1 MKNFLLHH
9 RTWITIITLTIVG
22 LSIYTGLSYLF
33 GPKNSKIFDFGIESA
48 SSVTRVEPLPNTT
61 KIGPVP
67 DFVVYFDLD
76 VKAEKAKLKAIPEIK
91 FEKSNLKKN
100 RILFRPTEPL
110 KANTSYIL
118 TVEVA
123 GKDKFNWKITTKSY
137 SVDKDYAKSV
147 NKVKKALPYKSE
159 NFRVSYDP
167 PTDKYYADI
176 SGQPMTPFI
185 VEVNR
190 WFASFGVIDTTPLNI
205 VAFPVKNF

>member
-1 MKNFLLHH
+1 MKNFLLQH
-9 RTWITIITLTIVG
+9 RTWITIMTVTVVG

-48 SSVTRVEPLPNTT
+48 ASVTRVEPLPNTI
-61 KIGPVP
+61 KIGAVP

-76 VKAEKAKLKAIPEIK
+76 VKAEQAKLKAEPELK

-100 RILFRPTEPL
+100 RVLFRPTESL

-123 GKDKFNWKITTKSY
+123 SKDKFNWKITTKSY

-147 NKVKKALPYKSE
+147 NKVKKALPYKTG
-159 NFRVSYDP
+159 NFRVAYDP
-167 PTDKYYADI
+167 PTDKYFAYM
-176 SGQPMTPFI
+176 SSQQMTKHLE
-185 VEVNR
+185 EVKQ
-190 WFASFGVIDTTPLNI
+190 WFASFGVVDTTPLNLGT
-205 VAFPVKNF
+205 FS